1 MRMKKKDRNTDN
13 CIQWRL
19 SRGWREALGMLS
31 WHLTSN
37 KGNTAEAVANNRVIG
52 RLSPWHQNHNT
63 TRGVTPGRKDPRAS
77 RDAPGNWIPW
87 PTSKG
92 GKDWGKARITSFTD
106 KVRKMPGPRKKKAPE
121 DINADDQDLD
131 EQLEEEQ
138 LEDEQSEDE
147 TSESDEDEA
156 EQPTASDSAYTLP
169 SASRMAKGPGVQY
182 SQNSYQASRR
192 APGPIVKDCR
202 QQLGLGP
209 KTTQHSRTQATQDGN
224 FGVPRAGGYNNNH
237 TPQSRP
243 SALPGT
249 RRSNPLTQR
258 VPISRSQTHQAA
270 GSNPDV
276 PESVSNR
283 GAKRQIHESDTEEDM
298 PAQQQ
303 AKKPRMQPPQAA
315 NRTHLTFDGIVARR
329 PDATTMFLK
338 HKADNPHLYTKE
350 ALAARKGRLQGSN
363 AMPYVMT
370 RFLKHKAENPHLY
383 TKEALSAKKLLPQGP
398 DASATTFMDETAK
411 KCINDQ
417 NGAVQMG
424 EISQNRNMISS
435 DQPAG
440 SKSRS
445 LQESA
450 GGQVVGNARSVA
462 PHLRREDN
470 KLPGSNQQN
479 ISSTPPIS
487 SRTLTTHYPQNSQYN
502 VTASTRV
509 PANRASMRPVPSV
522 VGTKRHYESL
532 DTDNVPSTSQQAKKN
547 RRLSSQDT
555 NEVSLSADA
564 KAAVPKFWNECHA
577 NRPMTATPS
586 SQQAL
591 NSPQVNRR
599 QYSAPS
605 SKIGSKHAARPV
617 PRNSQGQ
624 NFVIPVS
631 QNIPLSSEGTGSSL
645 PELRPRVSTPGYF
658 GTPIPSSR
666 KDPGVPSTAYHQ
678 AYHNSDSQIGSADG
692 YINPALLN
700 DPVSSNVTKSAEN
713 CALTTET
720 GTTGAGAATSN
731 DAPDEDFNLDIF
743 DPRPLTENSIVPDFP
758 DFPEFTT
765 MQTQPEPGSEGPM
778 TALLNM
784 DDFDFQMPEMDDL

>member
-37 KGNTAEAVANNRVIG
+37 KGNTAEAVANYRVIA

-63 TRGVTPGRKDPRAS
+63 TRGLTPGRKDPRAS
-77 RDAPGNWIPW
+77 RDAPGNWISW

-92 GKDWGKARITSFTD
+92 GKDWGKAKITSFTD
-106 KVRKMPGPRKKKAPE
+106 KIRKMPGPRKKKATE
-121 DINADDQDLD
+121 DVNADDDQDPD

-169 SASRMAKGPGVQY
+169 SASSMAEGPGVQH

-192 APGPIVKDCR
+192 APGPIVKDSR

-224 FGVPRAGGYNNNH
+224 LGVPRTGYNNH
-237 TPQSRP
+237 HHPQSRP

-258 VPISRSQTHQAA
+258 VPISSSQTHQAA

-276 PESVSNR
+276 LESVSNR
-283 GAKRQIHESDTEEDM
+283 GAKRQIHELDMEDM

-315 NRTHLTFDGIVARR
+315 NRAHLTFDEIVAGM

-338 HKADNPHLYTKE
+338 HKAENPYLYTKE
-350 ALAARKGRLQGSN
+350 ALAARKDRLQGPD
-363 AMPYVMT
+363 AMPDVMT

-383 TKEALSAKKLLPQGP
+383 TKEDLSAMKLLPQGP
-398 DASATTFMDETAK
+398 DASATTFMDEAAN

-417 NGAVQMG
+417 NGAVQLG

-462 PHLRREDN
+462 SHSRREN
-470 KLPGSNQQN
+470 NELPGPNQQN
-479 ISSTPPIS
+479 MSSTPPLS
-487 SRTLTTHYPQNSQYN
+487 SRTSTAHYPQNPQIN
-502 VTASTRV
+502 VAASTQV
-509 PANRASMRPVPSV
+509 PADRASMRPVPSV
-522 VGTKRHYESL
+522 VGTKHHYESL
-532 DTDNVPSTSQQAKKN
+532 DTDSVPSASQQANKA
-547 RRLSSQDT
+547 RHSSSQDT
-555 NEVSLSADA
+555 NEVSLSAEA
-564 KAAVPKFWNECHA
+564 NAAVPKFWNESHA

-586 SQQAL
+586 SQQVL

-605 SKIGSKHAARPV
+605 SRIGSKHAARPV
-617 PRNSQGQ
+617 LRNSQGQ
-624 NFVIPVS
+624 NIVKSAGQIT
-631 QNIPLSSEGTGSSL
+631 PLSSERTRSSL
-645 PELRPRVSTPGYF
+645 PQLVPRPSTPGYF
-658 GTPIPSSR
+658 GVPLPGSR
-666 KDPGVPSTAYHQ
+666 EDFRAPSTAYQQ
-678 AYHNSDSQIGSADG
+678 AYYNSGSRIGSADG
-692 YINPALLN
+692 HNNPAVPN
-700 DPVSSNVTKSAEN
+700 HPISSNVTKPAEN
-713 CALTTET
+713 FNPAIKSRI
-720 GTTGAGAATSN
+720 TGAGSATSN
-731 DAPDEDFNLDIF
+731 DAPEEDFDLDIF
-743 DPRPLTENSIVPDFP
+743 DPGPLTENSIVPDFP
-758 DFPEFTT
+758 DFPEFIT

-784 DDFDFQMPEMDDL
+784 DDFDFQMPEMGDL